1 MSTSGSST
9 STTSVVE
16 TTVVRESAPELSI
29 LTEPRSRSM
38 PTLPDPPSSNVL
50 TQPTSTVSDG
60 QRDSSENIDII
71 PVPRRRNSFALFTS
85 ASSPANQPSAPSAS
99 KEKKMRPMSIT
110 SLFSLNSQFGNGR
123 SRTPH
128 QPKATRWAS
137 RGGIGSKNEML
148 VELETTGVFV
158 PSKGQRLREEFVYQT
173 VTQCADEIRSRGLDH
188 PNIFYNPAPKKVI
201 SSMIDLM
208 TDQQRCNL
216 FAIQCLRIDTV
227 ASLMLNVLSQMSN
240 PVIPY
245 SVMEHYFQQ
254 GLPTTRSSSSPSS
267 RRHSAVLRMGLD
279 ELPLSMLA
287 GLPAIPALPIMN
299 HMSSGTPSHAT
310 IAWARMNFDL
320 AAFLGA
326 LPLMNRVILLEV
338 LHVCHEVLE
347 HKGSNRLTLARVVA
361 QVAPALF
368 STVFDQKMLEKMV
381 GGTRRFSIHC
391 DSISSYEGN
400 LAENHLLTV
409 ILVRFIHLTV
419 NSRSNSTSSSPRM
432 PAQVNHQQLRR
443 KSTPSL
449 GRSSCHSGSSGSYEH
464 HGYDNVMFY
473 RSQEHIQQEQDAY
486 YRNMARS
493 FQEMEM
499 QQRHQQQYGQYAPQ
513 YAQFAQPRQRRQRL
527 RHHYNPEDCIPEVE
541 YTPHS
546 ESIHPLKT
554 APSSNGTRAREF
566 ALPEPT
572 LDTVHRDHVWHDR
585 NYPSVAG
592 VAV

>member
-1 MSTSGSST
+1 MSSPSSA
-9 STTSVVE
+9 SISAAE
-16 TTVVRESAPELSI
+16 TTAARNSPPALAVLA
-29 LTEPRSRSM
+29 EPRSRSM
-38 PTLPDPPSSNVL
+38 PALPDPPSSHVP
-50 TQPTSTVSDG
+50 TQPTGAVSDG
-60 QRDSSENIDII
+60 QRDSSEDMEII
-71 PVPRRRNSFALFTS
+71 PVPRRRNSFALFTT
-85 ASSPANQPSAPSAS
+85 ASSPANPSSALPAS

-110 SLFSLNSQFGNGR
+110 SLFTLNNQFGSAR
-123 SRTPH
+123 SRPPH
-128 QPKATRWAS
+128 QPKAQRWAS
-137 RGGIGSKNEML
+137 RGGIGTKNEML

-173 VTQCADEIRSRGLDH
+173 VTQCADEIRGRGLDH

-254 GLPTTRSSSSPSS
+254 GLPTARSNASPSS

-279 ELPLSMLA
+279 ELPLYMLA

-299 HMSSGTPSHAT
+299 HISSGTPSHAT

-347 HKGSNRLTLARVVA
+347 HQGSNRLTLARVVA
-361 QVAPALF
+361 QIAPALF

-409 ILVRFIHLTV
+409 ILVRFIYLTV

-432 PAQVNHQQLRR
+432 PAQANHNQLRR
-443 KSTPSL
+443 KSSPSL
-449 GRSSCHSGSSGSYEH
+449 GRSSYHSGSSGLYDYN
-464 HGYDNVMFY
+464 GYDNTMY
-473 RSQEHIQQEQDAY
+473 HRSQEHMQQEQDAY
-486 YRNMARS
+486 YMNMVRP

-499 QQRHQQQYGQYAPQ
+499 QQRHQQQYGQYGQHAQ
-513 YAQFAQPRQRRQRL
+513 YAQPRPRRQRL
-527 RHHYNPEDCIPEVE
+527 RHHYNPEDCIPEAE
-541 YTPHS
+541 YAPHLG
-546 ESIHPLKT
+546 SIHPLEAANLNIGYT
-554 APSSNGTRAREF
+554 GAR
-566 ALPEPT
+566 
-572 LDTVHRDHVWHDR
+572 V
-585 NYPSVAG
+585 
-592 VAV
+592 

>member
-1 MSTSGSST
+1 M
-9 STTSVVE
+9 
-16 TTVVRESAPELSI
+16 
-29 LTEPRSRSM
+29 
-38 PTLPDPPSSNVL
+38 N
-50 TQPTSTVSDG
+50 
-60 QRDSSENIDII
+60 II
-71 PVPRRRNSFALFTS
+71 PVPRRRNSFALFTT
-85 ASSPANQPSAPSAS
+85 ASSPANPASALPAS

-110 SLFSLNSQFGNGR
+110 SLFSLNNQFGSAR
-123 SRTPH
+123 SRPPH

-137 RGGIGSKNEML
+137 RGGIGTKNEML

-173 VTQCADEIRSRGLDH
+173 VTQCADEIRSRGLSH

-254 GLPTTRSSSSPSS
+254 GLPTARSTSSPSS

-287 GLPAIPALPIMN
+287 GLPSIPALPIMS

-338 LHVCHEVLE
+338 LRVCHEVLE
-347 HKGSNRLTLARVVA
+347 HQGSNRLTLARVVA
-361 QVAPALF
+361 QIAPALF

-419 NSRSNSTSSSPRM
+419 NSRTNSTSSSPRM
-432 PAQVNHQQLRR
+432 PAQVNHHQLRR

-449 GRSSCHSGSSGSYEH
+449 VRTSYHSGSSGSYEYNN
-464 HGYDNVMFY
+464 GYNNRVFH
-473 RSQEHIQQEQDAY
+473 RSHEHNQQEQDAY
-486 YRNMARS
+486 YLNMARS

-499 QQRHQQQYGQYAPQ
+499 QPRHQQHYGQYAQ
-513 YAQFAQPRQRRQRL
+513 YAQYAQPMPRRQRQ
-527 RHHYNPEDCIPEVE
+527 RHHYNSEDSIPEVE
-541 YTPHS
+541 YAPHS
-546 ESIHPLKT
+546 ESIHPLN
-554 APSSNGTRAREF
+554 AANSNTGTHAREF
-566 ALPEPT
+566 AFPEPT
-572 LDTVHRDHVWHDR
+572 LDTVHRDNVWHDR
-585 NYPSVAG
+585 KYPSVAG